1 MLRTFASRR
10 PYNLT
15 HALGLVL
22 ARLVLALVVGVIL
35 ALFAGYIGLL
45 VWVMVAG

>member
-1 MLRTFASRR
+1 MLHTFASRPR
-10 PYNLT
+10 HPLS
-15 HALGLVL
+15 LVL

-35 ALFAGYIGLL
+35 ALFAGYVGLL

>member
-10 PYNLT
+10 PYSHT
-15 HALGLVL
+15 HPLSLVL
-22 ARLVLALVVGVIL
+22 ARLVLVAAVIIL

-45 VWVMVAG
+45 VWVMVVG